1 MRGDTMSIKSNDSLL
16 AIDLATDAVR
26 VLDVRMKR
34 GQPHVAGFAT
44 QSVTPGTPESLPDR
58 HLEALAGLIATNRFK
73 SKKCVA
79 AMPTSLITTRAVA
92 IDPAKPQPAE
102 EQIRWTLQNCLP
114 FDPRDLIFDY
124 WPVGNPAANA
134 RTRDVLVV
142 ATQGSLIKRYLA
154 GFERQKLTCGHLDVA
169 PCALASLIARLA
181 TAADAVVGTVTLT
194 DTGGY
199 FAIVERQ
206 RVLFWRPFE
215 FPPVKAGA
223 ASDAA
228 MDRIGDEISKCVS
241 HMVGSMQVD
250 HMAELLMFGQGAEN
264 TKFADYLQD
273 RFHMPVR
280 SPSPFDG
287 FSPEAMPLEVR
298 SAVEPAAASHY
309 AAAVGLAMQP
319 AGV

>member
-1 MRGDTMSIKSNDSLL
+1 MLIKSNDSLL
-16 AIDLATDAVR
+16 AIDLANDAVR
-26 VLDVRMKR
+26 VLDVRLKR
-34 GQPHVAGFAT
+34 SQAHVEGFAT
-44 QSVTPGTPESLPDR
+44 QSVAAGTPESLPER
-58 HLEALAGLIATNRFK
+58 HLEALAELISTNRFK
-73 SKKCVA
+73 SRKCVA
-79 AMPTSLITTRAVA
+79 AMPTTLVTTRAVA
-92 IDPAKPQPAE
+92 IDPNKTQPAD
-102 EQIRWTLQNCLP
+102 EQVRWTLQNCLP

-124 WPVGNPAANA
+124 WPAGNTAANA
-134 RTRDVLVV
+134 RTRDMLVV
-142 ATQGSLIKRYLA
+142 AMQGTVVKRYLA
-154 GFERQKLTCGHLDVA
+154 GLERQKLTCVHLDVA
-169 PCALASLIARLA
+169 PCAVASLISRLA
-181 TAADAVVGTVTLT
+181 TASDAVVGTVTLT

-215 FPPVKAGA
+215 FPPVKPGA
-223 ASDAA
+223 SREAS

-250 HMAELLMFGQGAEN
+250 HMAELLTFGQGTEDS
-264 TKFADYLQD
+264 TFADYLQD

-287 FSPEAMPLEVR
+287 FSPEAMPLELR
-298 SAVEPAAASHY
+298 SAVQPAAASHY

>member
-1 MRGDTMSIKSNDSLL
+1 MFTKKSEGVL
-16 AIDLATDAVR
+16 AIDMATDAVR
-26 VLDVRMKR
+26 VLDVKWKR
-34 GQPHVAGFAT
+34 NEPMVTGFAT
-44 QSVTPGTPESLPDR
+44 QSVSSGTPETLPER
-58 HLEALAGLIATNRFK
+58 HLEALGSLIATNRFK

-79 AMPTSLITTRAVA
+79 AMPTSLVVTRSVAV
-92 IDPAKPQPAE
+92 DSSKPQPPE
-102 EQIRWTLQNCLP
+102 EQVRWTLQNCLP

-124 WPVGNPAANA
+124 WPVANGAANA
-134 RTRDVLVV
+134 RTRDMLVV
-142 ATQGSLIKRYLA
+142 AAQGTVVKKYLA
-154 GFERQKLTCGHLDVA
+154 GFDRLKLTCGHLDVA
-169 PCALASLIARLA
+169 PCAVANLIGRLA
-181 TAADAVVGTVTLT
+181 AASDAVVGTVTLT
-194 DTGGY
+194 ETGGY

-215 FPPVKAGA
+215 FPPVKPGA

-250 HMAELLMFGQGAEN
+250 HMAELLMFGHGAEDS
-264 TKFADYLQD
+264 TFADYLQS

-280 SPSPFDG
+280 SPSPFDSLSAEAM
-287 FSPEAMPLEVR
+287 SPELR
-298 SAVEPAAASHY
+298 TAVQPAVATHY

>member
-1 MRGDTMSIKSNDSLL
+1 MLIKSNDSLL

-34 GQPHVAGFAT
+34 AEAQIEGFAT
-44 QSVTPGTPESLPDR
+44 QSVAAGTPETLPER
-58 HLEALAGLIATNRFK
+58 HLEALGALIATNRFK
-73 SKKCVA
+73 SRKCVA

-92 IDPAKPQPAE
+92 IDPNKPQPAD
-102 EQIRWTLQNCLP
+102 EQVRWTLQNCLP

-124 WPVGNPAANA
+124 WPVGNSPANA

-142 ATQGSLIKRYLA
+142 AMQGSVVKRYLA
-154 GFERQKLTCGHLDVA
+154 GLERQKLTCVHLDVA
-169 PCALASLIARLA
+169 PCAVASLIARLA
-181 TAADAVVGTVTLT
+181 AASDAVVGAVTLT

-215 FPPVKAGA
+215 FPPIKPGA
-223 ASDAA
+223 SREAA

-250 HMAELLMFGQGAEN
+250 HMAELLTFGNGAEDS
-264 TKFADYLQD
+264 TFSDYLQD

-298 SAVEPAAASHY
+298 SAVEPAVASHY